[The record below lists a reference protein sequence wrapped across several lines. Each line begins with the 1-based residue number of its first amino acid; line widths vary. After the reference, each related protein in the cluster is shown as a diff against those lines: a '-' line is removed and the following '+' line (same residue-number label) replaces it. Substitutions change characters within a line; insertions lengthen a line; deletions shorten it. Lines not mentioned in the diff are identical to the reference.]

1 MPVTV
6 SVALSVTLRVP
17 DCGIW
22 AEPLIDGVVVVLAV
36 HSPSLPRAKS
46 NSVAVRDWEERVS
59 AMNTL
64 KHLPPRFFAVRSTP
78 PSKNSEVRSV
88 LPGPSCLFEVGQG
101 VVIEP
106 VMGRGPELVVAQT
119 ASFPVV
125 VLQSTPCAAGFVL
138 SEPLAPP
145 SHRYTSMVL
154 TPPPFVNEDTTRRSP
169 SA

>member
-59 AMNTL
+59 PMNTL
-64 KHLPPRFFAVRSTP
+64 KHLPPRFVRVRLRP
-78 PSKNSEVRSV
+78 PSKNSASWRVFPTPSV
-88 LPGPSCLFEVGQG
+88 LFEVFHG
-101 VVIEP
+101 VVIGP
-106 VMGRGPELVVAQT
+106 VIGAPVFVVAQT
-119 ASFPVV
+119 SSPPAVP
-125 VLQSTPCAAGFVL
+125 LQSAPWATDVAP
-138 SEPLAPP
+138 SDPPAPP
-145 SHRYTSMVL
+145 FQR
-154 TPPPFVNEDTTRRSP
+154 
-169 SA
+169 